1 MNLAAIPDGKKQI
14 IALSD
19 YSEKFNKWLQKTGEA
34 PAFIDSITVKDSK
47 KRILQYYKNLG
58 YYDVSVKT
66 ETQQISDKKI
76 LLKYLINPKSRYLI
90 DSISSSIESSDLKNI
105 YSKNKKNQK
114 IKEGAPFEIEKF
126 EEERERLFLLF
137 RNNGVSAQ
145 INNSYLCHNLL
156 VIYVEFLHFWFD
168 AHCLIKI
175 YLQRTKQI
183 SINPLAKHQALKTS
197 KQVQVPFSEKEI
209 KDVLSLKDKVEDF
222 ESVRNKLIVE
232 LFYSTGI
239 RRSELI
245 HIKIAAID
253 FNNETVK
260 VLGKRNKERYI
271 PLIKTVQVS
280 LINYLKF
287 RNEIKTEQPYLFITK
302 KGKIIYDTLVYR
314 IINNYFSTVSSKVK
328 KSPHII
334 RHSFATHLLNEG
346 ADLNAVKELLGHSS
360 LASTQVYTHSS
371 LGKLKK
377 VYNQAHPRSQKK

>member
-1 MNLAAIPDGKKQI
+1 MPIKPFLDYLLIEKKYSKHTITAYRKDLNDFFAFYKTNYDDVIILEINYSQI
-14 IALSD
+14 RSWIVWLVNSD
-19 YSEKFNKWLQKTGEA
+19 INNRTINRKISSLKSFFKFLQKT
-34 PAFIDSITVKDSK
+34 
-47 KRILQYYKNLG
+47 
-58 YYDVSVKT
+58 
-66 ETQQISDKKI
+66 
-76 LLKYLINPKSRYLI
+76 
-90 DSISSSIESSDLKNI
+90 
-105 YSKNKKNQK
+105 
-114 IKEGAPFEIEKF
+114 
-126 EEERERLFLLF
+126 
-137 RNNGVSAQ
+137 
-145 INNSYLCHNLL
+145 
-156 VIYVEFLHFWFD
+156 
-168 AHCLIKI
+168 
-175 YLQRTKQI
+175 KQI
-183 SINPLAKHQALKTS
+183 TINPLAKHQALKTS

-260 VLGKRNKERYI
+260 VVGKRNKERYI
-271 PLIKTVQVS
+271 PLIKTVQVA
-280 LINYLKF
+280 LKYYLEF

-302 KGKIIYDTLVYR
+302 KGEIIYDTLVYR

-360 LASTQVYTHSS
+360 LASTQVYTQSS

>member
-1 MNLAAIPDGKKQI
+1 MPIKSFLDYLQIEKKYSKHTI
-14 IALSD
+14 IAYKKDLND
-19 YSEKFNKWLQKTGEA
+19 FFAFYKTNYGDVLILEINYSQIRSWIVWLVNSNINNRSINRKISSLKSFFKFLQKT
-34 PAFIDSITVKDSK
+34 
-47 KRILQYYKNLG
+47 
-58 YYDVSVKT
+58 
-66 ETQQISDKKI
+66 
-76 LLKYLINPKSRYLI
+76 
-90 DSISSSIESSDLKNI
+90 
-105 YSKNKKNQK
+105 
-114 IKEGAPFEIEKF
+114 
-126 EEERERLFLLF
+126 
-137 RNNGVSAQ
+137 
-145 INNSYLCHNLL
+145 
-156 VIYVEFLHFWFD
+156 
-168 AHCLIKI
+168 
-175 YLQRTKQI
+175 KQVA
-183 SINPLAKHQALKTS
+183 INPLAKHQALKTS

-209 KDVLSLKDKVEDF
+209 KDVLSLKDNLEDF

-245 HIKIAAID
+245 HIKLDTLD

-280 LINYLKF
+280 LKNYLKF

-328 KSPHII
+328 KSPHVI

-360 LASTQVYTHSS
+360 LASTQVYTQSS

>member
-1 MNLAAIPDGKKQI
+1 MPIKSFLDYLLIERKYSIHTITAYKKDLKDFFAFYKTNYGDVIILEINYAQI
-14 IALSD
+14 RSWIVELVNSGINNRTINRKI
-19 YSEKFNKWLQKTGEA
+19 SSLKSFFKFLQKT
-34 PAFIDSITVKDSK
+34 
-47 KRILQYYKNLG
+47 
-58 YYDVSVKT
+58 
-66 ETQQISDKKI
+66 
-76 LLKYLINPKSRYLI
+76 
-90 DSISSSIESSDLKNI
+90 
-105 YSKNKKNQK
+105 
-114 IKEGAPFEIEKF
+114 
-126 EEERERLFLLF
+126 
-137 RNNGVSAQ
+137 
-145 INNSYLCHNLL
+145 
-156 VIYVEFLHFWFD
+156 
-168 AHCLIKI
+168 
-175 YLQRTKQI
+175 KQI
-183 SINPLAKHQALKTS
+183 TINPLAKHQALKTS

-209 KDVLSLKDKVEDF
+209 KDVLSTKDKIEGF

-245 HIKIAAID
+245 HIKISDID

-260 VLGKRNKERYI
+260 VVGKRNKERYI

-328 KSPHII
+328 KSPHVI